1 MMRTWTLRGLTALLA
16 LAVAVPMLRAVPP
29 PESPTTEDRLT
40 LVLDQLRDVR
50 SRLAEIQD
58 NQLLQ
63 IKSMQGDID
72 RLKEEMRRLSDEVHR
87 LSATT
92 QTNVAASIN
101 PNPPTAILVTG
112 TIQLEN
118 RYSFPATVVINGLSY
133 RLNPLERRS
142 VTEPAGRFTYSVY
155 TDNYG
160 LVQGVTDRYLS
171 PGREFPITINP

>member
-1 MMRTWTLRGLTALLA
+1 MMRTWTLRGLTALLT
-16 LAVAVPMLRAVPP
+16 LAVAVPMLRAAPP
-29 PESPTTEDRLT
+29 SESLTTEDRLT

-72 RLKEEMRRLSDEVHR
+72 RLKEEMRRLTDEMHR
-87 LSATT
+87 LSVAPPTI
-92 QTNVAASIN
+92 AASIN
-101 PNPPTAILVTG
+101 PNPPATPLVTG

-118 RYSFPATVVINGLSY
+118 RYSYPATVFINNQSY
-133 RLNPLERRS
+133 RLNPFERRS
-142 VTEPAGRFTYSVY
+142 VAEPAGRFNYSVY

-171 PGREFPITINP
+171 PGRDFPITINP